1 MAKAIKN
8 QLPGKTRDRKVS
20 FFMRKIKDEKLPR
33 AIAIEEN
40 YSLRRESV

>member
-20 FFMRKIKDEKLPR
+20 FMRKIKDEKLPR

>member
-20 FFMRKIKDEKLPR
+20 FYAKIKDEKLPR